1 MKYKF
6 DEQINRVG
14 TFCTQWDYVQD
25 RFGVPGLLPFTISD
39 MDFAVSPHIYKA
51 IMKRIE
57 HPIYGYSRWKN
68 NEYLSASV
76 NWYQKRFHCN
86 VNKEWIYYSPS
97 VMYSVAKLIQMNS
110 NPGDGVTLL
119 TPAYDAFFHVIENNG
134 RKIIRCPLN
143 ENRQIY
149 QIDFENLEKC
159 LKYSKILLLCNP
171 HNPVG
176 RVWKKDELERIAVL
190 CKKLNIFVISD
201 DIHMD
206 IVFKGEFTPFFFEGV
221 NSAICTSPS
230 KSFNTPSLG
239 GSYVIIP
246 DRKLG
251 EAFEKMTRYTEY
263 VNSPA
268 ILGVISTIAAYESE
282 DWLKELLEYIKGNI
296 EYSINYIKENFP
308 DWDVSFPEG
317 CYFLWIST
325 KRHNVT
331 DEELQNAFINVGKVA
346 VMSGTV
352 YEGEHRLRF
361 HVGCSRQKVVEGL
374 KRMKKSYDW
383 LKEKNTYEKND

>member
-1 MKYKF
+1 
-6 DEQINRVG
+6 
-14 TFCTQWDYVQD
+14 
-25 RFGVPGLLPFTISD
+25 
-39 MDFAVSPHIYKA
+39 
-51 IMKRIE
+51 
-57 HPIYGYSRWKN
+57 
-68 NEYLSASV
+68 
-76 NWYQKRFHCN
+76 
-86 VNKEWIYYSPS
+86 
-97 VMYSVAKLIQMNS
+97 
-110 NPGDGVTLL
+110 
-119 TPAYDAFFHVIENNG
+119 
-134 RKIIRCPLN
+134 
-143 ENRQIY
+143 
-149 QIDFENLEKC
+149 
-159 LKYSKILLLCNP
+159 
-171 HNPVG
+171 
-176 RVWKKDELERIAVL
+176 
-190 CKKLNIFVISD
+190 
-201 DIHMD
+201 
-206 IVFKGEFTPFFFEGV
+206 
-221 NSAICTSPS
+221 
-230 KSFNTPSLG
+230 
-239 GSYVIIP
+239 
-246 DRKLG
+246 
-251 EAFEKMTRYTEY
+251 MTRYTEY

-282 DWLKELLEYIKGNI
+282 DWLKGLLEYIKGNI